1 MPDIG
6 LKMTDAE
13 YRANPAISRSELWR
27 LRRSP
32 EIFKYFKD
40 YPEEPT
46 EALLFG
52 QVFHKFVLEPDT
64 FNDEFTFE
72 PDCDRRTKE
81 GKAIYDLF
89 LESVGNRTIVPR
101 KMMGEATLMGQLV
114 RDHPLASKLLK
125 GEAEK
130 VFFWTDRRTKVKC
143 KCRTDMIRTT
153 KDNIVVVDLKTCTDA
168 STEAFTREAVKY
180 GYDFQAAFYSEG
192 VKENLGKY
200 PKFVFIAVEKKPP
213 YAINVMLADDAF
225 IDRGRQISAELLD
238 TYKDCKK
245 TKLWYGYNGPQ
256 NTINTL
262 SLPSYLMAE

>member
-13 YRANPAISRSELWR
+13 YRANPAISRSELWKM
-27 LRRSP
+27 RRSP

-89 LESVGNRTIVPR
+89 LSED
-101 KMMGEATLMGQLV
+101 ATLMGQLV

-180 GYDFQAAFYSEG
+180 GYDFQAAFYSDG

-213 YAINVMLADDAF
+213 YAVNVMLADDAF
-225 IDRGRQISAELLD
+225 IDQHVITAVVAGS
-238 TYKDCKK
+238 
-245 TKLWYGYNGPQ
+245 
-256 NTINTL
+256 
-262 SLPSYLMAE
+262 